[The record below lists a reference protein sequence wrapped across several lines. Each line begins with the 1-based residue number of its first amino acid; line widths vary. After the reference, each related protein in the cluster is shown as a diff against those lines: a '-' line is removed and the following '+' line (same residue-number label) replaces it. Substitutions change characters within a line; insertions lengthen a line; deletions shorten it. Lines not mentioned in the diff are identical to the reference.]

1 MNESARYT
9 FQDLDITINSG
20 SAFSRKITLIGVNLS
35 GYLSAIATLR
45 ELPDRRYGD
54 PINMAATI
62 TDAAGG
68 VVVLSMTSEETRNL
82 DFKNK
87 RYYWDCFV
95 QEPSEEWRRIIGGR
109 ATLVKSI
116 SR

>member
-20 SAFSRKITLIGVNLS
+20 SAFSRKITLIGTNLS
-35 GYLSAIATLR
+35 GYLSATAAIR
-45 ELPDRRYGD
+45 EFPDRRYGE
-54 PINMAATI
+54 PITMAATI
-62 TDAAGG
+62 TDAAAG
-68 VVVLSMTSEETRNL
+68 VVVLSMTTEETLDL

-109 ATLVKSI
+109 AMLVKSI